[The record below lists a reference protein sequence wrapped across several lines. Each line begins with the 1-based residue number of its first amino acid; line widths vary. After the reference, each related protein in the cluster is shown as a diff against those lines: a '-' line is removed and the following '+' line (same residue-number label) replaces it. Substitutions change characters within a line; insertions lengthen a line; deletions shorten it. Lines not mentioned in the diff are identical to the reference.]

1 MFLAPIVALA
11 GTAVSAAGTI
21 MGARA
26 QASALEYQ
34 AAVARQKGMAEKAAA
49 QRDSLD
55 TSRKTQF
62 ALSTLQARSAASG
75 AGADDPTVASLAGD
89 IAGRGFYQSALQMWQ
104 GEEAQWG
111 AETQA
116 RGEEAT
122 ASAYKTYG
130 TMSALGTIL
139 GGAGSLLGKYGG
151 SLGLGSSG
159 SGSTLPNSNTATAV
173 DSPYPRNMYDQLYP
187 WMYGNG

>member
-1 MFLAPIVALA
+1 MTFIAPIVALA
-11 GTAVSAAGTI
+11 GAAVSAAGTI
-21 MGARA
+21 MGSRA

-34 AAVARQKGMAEKAAA
+34 AAVARQRGMAEKAAS
-49 QRDSLD
+49 QREALD
-55 TSRKTQF
+55 TSRKEKF

-75 AGADDPTVASLAGD
+75 AGADDPTVANLAGD
-89 IAGRGFYQSALQMWQ
+89 IAGRGAYQQMLQMWQ
-104 GEEAQWG
+104 GEESQWG

-130 TMSALGTIL
+130 MTSALGTIL
-139 GGAGSLLGKYGG
+139 GSAGSLLGKYG
-151 SLGLGSSG
+151 SSG
-159 SGSTLPNSNTATAV
+159 FGTGGSTDSTLPSAT
-173 DSPYPRNMYDQLYP
+173 DSPYPRNMYDQFYP